1 MCVCV
6 PVYVIRN
13 PTIGGYHAWVVE
25 NEVSNV
31 LLYYTIKFIDS
42 ILLLHSTPL
51 HPSTFK
57 VVFFSSINATQY
69 IISHT
74 CYWIITLLM
83 FIILLPH
90 NRIIPCSLQHTSSLL
105 LIFSLLFPLKFLP
118 FFVSSTVDH
127 RKRIILNAITS
138 HFQNAL

>member
-1 MCVCV
+1 MYYC
-6 PVYVIRN
+6 
-13 PTIGGYHAWVVE
+13 TTL
-25 NEVSNV
+25 SNS
-31 LLYYTIKFIDS
+31 LTQSCYSTP
-42 ILLLHSTPL
+42 LHSTPL